1 MKRIVTHPER
11 CLGCLACE
19 AACVTVH
26 KLPGAPWNEAPSVT
40 TEAIMQAFVGAA
52 MRTTRIWVAAAPDSH
67 APVPMNCRHC
77 LEPACVSVCSIG
89 ALRQEG
95 ADSAVVNQEER
106 CAGCWMCVMVC
117 PFGGVDK
124 CGKIALKCDLC
135 RGRAAPA
142 CVEACPNDALEW
154 VEVESLATQKRTRL
168 AQLSTGGELACDT

>member
-1 MKRIVTHPER
+1 MRRILLHPER

-19 AACVTVH
+19 AACVAVH
-26 KLPGAPWNEAPSVT
+26 KLPGAPLT
-40 TEAIMQAFVGAA
+40 TEVIMQTFSRAA
-52 MRTTRIWVAAAPDSH
+52 LRTTRIWVAAAPDGY
-67 APVPMNCRHC
+67 APIPVNCRHC

-89 ALRQEG
+89 ALKQEG
-95 ADSAVVNQEER
+95 ANGAVINQEER

-135 RGRAAPA
+135 PGRAVPA

-154 VEVESLATQKRTRL
+154 VEVEPLAAQKRTRL
-168 AQLSTGGELACDT
+168 AGLVAGGKPTCAT